1 MLEINQLT
9 KFYESKKVLDSL
21 NLHINKGEICGLL
34 GANGAG
40 KTTTI
45 NIICGLLNYD
55 EGSIFINGQKLSKK
69 SKYYLGVSPQENLLY
84 SHLTCVENLAFFGKL
99 YGLKGTQLKSSIYE
113 CLKAVNLLDKK
124 DDTVSA
130 LSGGMQRKLNIA
142 IALIHHPLLLI
153 LDEPTTGLDI
163 EARYDIWQLILRLK
177 QEGMTIL
184 LTTHFLD
191 EAEKLCDR
199 LCIIKQGKIVKE
211 GSLNDLKNILPAK
224 ELIFIKCEQ
233 EEKLIEIAKKQGLKY
248 RYYQGEIAILSEE
261 ILELS
266 TIIDIFSEI
275 YLTSVTK
282 VNINLQHIYL
292 EIINNE

>member
-1 MLEINQLT
+1 
-9 KFYESKKVLDSL
+9 
-21 NLHINKGEICGLL
+21 
-34 GANGAG
+34 
-40 KTTTI
+40 
-45 NIICGLLNYD
+45 
-55 EGSIFINGQKLSKK
+55 
-69 SKYYLGVSPQENLLY
+69 
-84 SHLTCVENLAFFGKL
+84 
-99 YGLKGTQLKSSIYE
+99 
-113 CLKAVNLLDKK
+113 
-124 DDTVSA
+124 
-130 LSGGMQRKLNIA
+130 MQRKLNIA
-142 IALIHHPLLLI
+142 IALVHHPLLLI

-184 LTTHFLD
+184 LTTHLLD

-233 EEKLIEIAKKQGLKY
+233 EEKLIEIAKKQGFNY

-292 EIINNE
+292 EIINN